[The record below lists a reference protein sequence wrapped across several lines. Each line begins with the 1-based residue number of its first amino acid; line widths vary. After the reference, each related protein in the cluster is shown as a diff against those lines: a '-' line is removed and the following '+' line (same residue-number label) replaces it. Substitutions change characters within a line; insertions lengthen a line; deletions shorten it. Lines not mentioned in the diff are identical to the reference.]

1 MANDKINMM
10 RRPGD
15 LKENVVLVGQKPLM
29 SYVLAIIT
37 QLSNSGEVT
46 IKARG
51 KVISKA
57 VDVCQIAKNKFAKD
71 AKIDDIKIGTDEVE
85 AKEGGKINVSTI
97 EIHMQK

>member
-1 MANDKINMM
+1 MKNM
-10 RRPGD
+10 REP

-29 SYVLAIIT
+29 SYVLAIVT

-57 VDVCQIAKNKFAKD
+57 VDVCQISKNKFAKD
-71 AKIDDIKIGTDEVE
+71 VKIDDVKLGTDEVE

-97 EIHMQK
+97 EIHMKK

>member
-1 MANDKINMM
+1 M
-10 RRPGD
+10 RRNMRE

-29 SYVLAIIT
+29 SYVLAIVT

-71 AKIDDIKIGTDEVE
+71 VKIDDVKLGTDEVE
-85 AKEGGKINVSTI
+85 AREGGKINVSSI
-97 EIHMQK
+97 EIHMKK

>member
-1 MANDKINMM
+1 M
-10 RRPGD
+10 REP

-29 SYVLAIIT
+29 SYVLAIVT

-46 IKARG
+46 VKARG

-71 AKIDDIKIGTDEVE
+71 VKIDDVKLGTDEVE

-97 EIHMQK
+97 EIHMKK

>member
-1 MANDKINMM
+1 MAE
-10 RRPGD
+10 

-29 SYVLAIIT
+29 SYVLAIVT

-57 VDVCQIAKNKFAKD
+57 VDVAQIAKNKFAKD
-71 AKIDDIKIGTDEVE
+71 VKIGEIKIGTDEVE

-97 EIHMQK
+97 EIPLKK